1 MNPKTPERIPIIL
14 LNGFLGSGKTTL
26 LNSLL
31 KKWPRSA
38 VIINEFGAT
47 PIDQELLRERNISLS
62 VLSGGCLCCQ
72 VRDTLI
78 PVLKN
83 LRMAWENSKTES
95 PAADNQLQRPFD
107 RIIIETSGV
116 ANPLA
121 VLDILLNQRWL
132 STRIS
137 LKTVITTVSA
147 MMAQDHFDSF
157 PEITA
162 QIAWA
167 DTLIIT
173 HSDLASNDQMKQLYA
188 RLDSLTPVAPRFLAV
203 NGLIDVDSVFEA
215 PMPFHR
221 LDIHTAIEIPDHR
234 FYSLDLRLE
243 QPIPWE
249 KLKTALLTLMTQHSG
264 QLLRLKGMAYT
275 PDGIN
280 PLLVQGAAGRLYPPV
295 RLPARSS
302 DDGIGHLIIISN
314 AEIKNLAQ
322 DLISKLNEL
331 C

>member
-1 MNPKTPERIPIIL
+1 
-14 LNGFLGSGKTTL
+14 
-26 LNSLL
+26 
-31 KKWPRSA
+31 
-38 VIINEFGAT
+38 
-47 PIDQELLRERNISLS
+47 
-62 VLSGGCLCCQ
+62 
-72 VRDTLI
+72 
-78 PVLKN
+78 
-83 LRMAWENSKTES
+83 MAWENSKTGPS
-95 PAADNQLQRPFD
+95 YDSLSSKPFD

-147 MMAQDHFDSF
+147 LMDQDHFDSF

-167 DTLIIT
+167 DTIVIT
-173 HSDLASNDQMKQLYA
+173 QTDLASNEQIERLHA
-188 RLDSLTPVAPRFLAV
+188 RLDSLAPAAPRFQAV

-221 LDIHTAIEIPDHR
+221 LDMHTAIEIPDHR

-243 QPIPWE
+243 HPIPWE
-249 KLKTALLTLMTQHSG
+249 KLKATLLTLMTQHSG
-264 QLLRLKGMAYT
+264 QLLRLKGVAYM
-275 PDGIN
+275 PDDIN
-280 PLLVQGAAGRLYPPV
+280 PLLVQGVSGLLYPPV
-295 RLPARSS
+295 HLPARSS

-314 AEIKNLAQ
+314 GEIKNLAQ

>member
-1 MNPKTPERIPIIL
+1 MNSKTPERIPIIL

-47 PIDQELLRERNISLS
+47 PIDQELLREHNILLS
-62 VLSGGCLCCQ
+62 VLAGGCLCCQ

-83 LRMAWENSKTES
+83 LRMAWENSKTGPS
-95 PAADNQLQRPFD
+95 CDGLSSKPFD

-121 VLDILLNQRWL
+121 VLDVLLNQRWL

-137 LKTVITTVSA
+137 LKAVITTVSA
-147 MMAQDHFDSF
+147 LMAQDHFDSF

-167 DTLIIT
+167 DTIVIT
-173 HSDLASNDQMKQLYA
+173 QTDLASNEQIEHLHA
-188 RLDSLTPVAPRFLAV
+188 RLDSLAPAAPRFQAA
-203 NGLIDVDSVFEA
+203 NGLIDVDSVFET
-215 PMPFHR
+215 PVPFHR
-221 LDIHTAIEIPDHR
+221 LDIHTAIEIPDHH

-243 QPIPWE
+243 HPIPWE
-249 KLKTALLTLMTQHSG
+249 KLKTALLTLMAQHSG
-264 QLLRLKGMAYT
+264 QLLRLKGMTYT
-275 PDGIN
+275 PDDNN
-280 PLLVQGAAGRLYPPV
+280 PLLVQGVAGQLYPPIH
-295 RLPARSS
+295 LPARSS
-302 DDGIGHLIIISN
+302 DDGIGHLIIISHG
-314 AEIKNLAQ
+314 EIKNLAQ